1 MSIEDNTNCVECGNA
16 FELHSLD
23 RRCPKNGGYQINGK
37 LEFFA
42 THFEPEISETD
53 QLRARITELEAENAR
68 LTAANELMQEDAVQ
82 NTYAF
87 NLMLTANKDQAAEIE
102 QIKEQVQ
109 ETLDLLRTGCAP
121 DAFNMD
127 EKQWMS
133 HKINRAANF
142 LSAMLRGKK

>member
-1 MSIEDNTNCVECGNA
+1 MKDECINCGAWKGLHDYETNQCPRNGQEAPLGKLQEWDNTVYQEDNTAE
-16 FELHSLD
+16 
-23 RRCPKNGGYQINGK
+23 
-37 LEFFA
+37 
-42 THFEPEISETD
+42 
-53 QLRARITELEAENAR
+53 LRAKIAEQAATIAR
-68 LTAANELMQEDAVQ
+68 LTAANESMQEDAVQ

-87 NLMLTANKDQAAEIE
+87 GQMLHANKEQAAEIE

-133 HKINRAANF
+133 HKINRAASF